1 MPALSRKGDK
11 NSVGG
16 QLMRG
21 SSTVICDGKPVALH
35 VSKVTPHSPW
45 QKKRHP
51 PHQSSVTVDGSSTV
65 ICDGVPVVR
74 VGSQTSC
81 GHKIVQGSGT
91 VQVP

>member
-21 SSTVICDGKPVALH
+21 SSTVVCDGLPVALH
-35 VSKVTPHSPW
+35 VSQVTPHSPFG
-45 QKKRHP
+45 KRHP
-51 PHQSSVTVDGSSTV
+51 PHKASVTVEGSSTV
-65 ICDGVPVVR
+65 ICDGLPVVK